1 MKKSLLIIGK
11 VVLTAAVLGWV
22 VHRLGSAKL
31 EALWVNV
38 CTASPWR
45 LGLAFLLLLVPTT
58 LGIVRWRM
66 LLRVQGIHLTAYQAT
81 WIVAT
86 GQFFNA
92 FLLGA
97 TGGDVFKAWYAANA
111 APDQKAVAVLSVAVD
126 RLVGLV
132 GLFVVASAVTLL
144 NLPVL
149 LEHPETK
156 GLVYMVVGGLIAV
169 ILVLALATQRHRIT
183 AQPWWDRVWQ
193 RLPAKQVFGQLSES
207 YRLYEKQ
214 PGTLII
220 ALVLSFGVHLFC
232 VLVAW
237 LIGQA
242 LGIEQARLVHYLV
255 YCPII
260 NAIAAVPVTVSGL
273 GVREGAFIFFFG
285 LQGVSDSQS
294 VALSLI
300 YYATSLGLCLVCGLL
315 FLLGKPR
322 AWGFPTRESRPGT
335 PLK

>member
-1 MKKSLLIIGK
+1 MKKSLLIVGK

-22 VHRLGSAKL
+22 VHRLGWEKL
-31 EALWVNV
+31 EALGTNI
-38 CTASPWR
+38 CAANPWL
-45 LGLAFLLLLVPTT
+45 LGLAFLLLFAPTT
-58 LGIVRWRM
+58 LGIIRWQL

-111 APDQKAVAVLSVAVD
+111 APDKKAVAVLSVAVD
-126 RLVGLV
+126 RLVGLI

-149 LEHPETK
+149 LEHPETQ
-156 GLVYMVVGGLIAV
+156 GLAYLVVGGLVAV
-169 ILVLALATQRHRIT
+169 IVVLALATQRHRIT
-183 AQPWWDRVWQ
+183 AQPWWDHVW
-193 RLPAKQVFGQLSES
+193 RRMPAKKVFSQLSES

-214 PGTLII
+214 PGTLLI
-220 ALVLSFGVHLFC
+220 ALVLSFAVHLCC

-242 LGIEQARLVHYLV
+242 LGIETARLVHYLI

-285 LQGVSDSQS
+285 LQGVPGPQAF
-294 VALSLI
+294 ALSLI
-300 YYATSLGLCLVCGLL
+300 FYAVSVGLALVCGLL

-322 AWGFPTRESRPGT
+322 EWGFPTKESLPG
-335 PLK
+335 PDHA